1 MYRSFLARP
10 FDVILLRFT
19 SLNIPLNVM
28 FDTKQEAKV
37 EAKKA
42 WLLHDI
48 FLWFIDDSL
57 VSIAFFDGYE
67 RT

>member
-1 MYRSFLARP
+1 
-10 FDVILLRFT
+10 
-19 SLNIPLNVM
+19 M

-37 EAKKA
+37 EANKA

-57 VSIAFFDGYE
+57 VSIEFFDGYE